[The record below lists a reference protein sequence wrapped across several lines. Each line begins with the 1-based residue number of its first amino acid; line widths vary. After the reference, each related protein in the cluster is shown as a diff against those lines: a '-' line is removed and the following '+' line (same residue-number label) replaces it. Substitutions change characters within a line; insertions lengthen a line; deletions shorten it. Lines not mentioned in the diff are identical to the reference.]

1 MSLSGKGSISCE
13 NSVKA
18 GLQGTAIGMLNM
30 IGIGSLLKS
39 IPGFDA
45 ENNAEQALK
54 DAQDAL
60 NNAQSTWS
68 TAITDIKYQ
77 IIEDQINNLQSL
89 IKAAASQQALIIETL
104 SQKIDSNSLMISM
117 LIILVIFL
125 VLYDI
130 V

>member
-45 ENNAEQALK
+45 ENNAEKALE
-54 DAQDAL
+54 DAQEAL

-68 TAITDIKYQ
+68 SAITNMQFQ
-77 IIEDQINNLQSL
+77 IIQDQINNLQSL
-89 IKAAASQQALIIETL
+89 IKAAASQQALITETL